1 MDRWSAHYSAEAE
14 HVAAERMEAA
24 TTDAMPRVPFIPPT
38 VVPNVTPEATVT
50 KDPSAVKDLMQ
61 EFGVC
66 ILDISDELQG
76 EVATVVRAIG
86 DSGAGA
92 FSGVGDEQVFDGTD
106 AFKEAAETIPERIF
120 GEVGAGFLV
129 AKSGS
134 SLVPHDEAAQSRRSP
149 SHCDAINSYGE
160 KRPDYLFL
168 MCSSQSEAGG
178 ASVLTDG
185 FAALE
190 GLRADPDTRWVA
202 ERLATA
208 TLEITTTHETFSPD
222 GQPVAFASTKVV
234 ETTPAG
240 RMQIMHSPDNLKS
253 LDTASDEEKALDQE
267 MLRIWKEAI
276 EVLETKTVPFKL
288 QPGQIA
294 VVDNYRYFHGREFFT
309 MEPSPRALW
318 QKWMWSVTG
327 QGLPFGASPESL
339 ASSGAAR
346 ANPSPSVGLY
356 EPPVATVEDTASA
369 KL

>member
-1 MDRWSAHYSAEAE
+1 MAPLVTEAL
-14 HVAAERMEAA
+14 
-24 TTDAMPRVPFIPPT
+24 PGVPFIPPT
-38 VVPNVTPEATVT
+38 VIPNVTPEPTVT
-50 KDPSAVKDLMQ
+50 KDTSAVKDIMQ
-61 EFGVC
+61 EHGVC
-66 ILDISDELQG
+66 ILDISDELAG

-106 AFKEAAETIPERIF
+106 AFKEAAEVLPERIF
-120 GEVGAGFLV
+120 GEVGGGFLI

-134 SLVPHDEAAQSRRSP
+134 SLVPHNEAAQNRKSS
-149 SHCDAINSYGE
+149 SHCDAINSYGD

-168 MCSSQSEAGG
+168 MCSSQSETGG
-178 ASVLTDG
+178 ASILTDG

-190 GLRADPDTRWVA
+190 GLRANPETRWVA

-208 TLEITTTHETFSPD
+208 TMEITTTHENFSPD
-222 GQPVAFASTKVV
+222 GSPVAFAATKVI

-240 RMQIMHSPDNLKS
+240 RMQIMHSPNNLKS
-253 LDTASDEEKALDQE
+253 LDTASPEEVRLDQE
-267 MLRIWKEAI
+267 MLKIWGEAI
-276 EVLETKTVPFKL
+276 AELESRTVPFKL
-288 QPGQIA
+288 APGQIA
-294 VVDNYRYFHGREFFT
+294 VVDNYRYFHGRDFFS

-346 ANPSPSVGLY
+346 QNPSPRVGLY
-356 EPPVATVEDTASA
+356 EPPVAVVKEIEPVQLS